1 MTAFSSLDYP
11 LNCIDDTGDGFSGW
25 FAISNTRQCNDFCY
39 WQLPS
44 QNISYAAWNTANPHE
59 STVIKTPF
67 GIAYWTCAY
76 DSADDRTLKSAAE
89 EHRWVDSWRD
99 FYLPPMDSPN
109 LGDASDV
116 PFPYLK
122 CQKGAGELLKTLSG
136 DVVKLAVFWE
146 SLILLALLIFIGELV
161 ALYFFWRRRGRSTRY
176 NHIISS
182 ENGGVFVD
190 ESDFD
195 ASQEISF
202 QIDKNGDDNEE
213 DISVPIIYL
222 FPQSTTSASL
232 TSKGL
237 APRCKYCA
245 PLALKRSLWTLRV
258 LLVILLN
265 GLLAVILSFVTISLI
280 EIKARPHYSERLQK
294 LTPACS
300 DPAAVCVA
308 GNRDINRQS
317 ARWPPPGTANERTDD
332 SIRTFQAAAAA
343 ADTKPPFSYIMA
355 SDAQLYWFNGE
366 WAEMGQKSIPSSC
379 SPSDSCARCTGNH
392 GRSTNLRLKRAW
404 EGLMSGVN
412 ATNESLPILNTLVM
426 NGELC

>member
-1 MTAFSSLDYP
+1 MTAFSNLDYP

-44 QNISYAAWNTANPHE
+44 QIISYAAWNTANPHE
-59 STVIKTPF
+59 STIIKTPF

-99 FYLPPMDSPN
+99 FYLPPMDNPN

-146 SLILLALLIFIGELV
+146 SLILLALLISVGEIV
-161 ALYFFWRRRGRSTRY
+161 ALYFFCRRRGRSTRRQRT
-176 NHIISS
+176 IPLKLS
-182 ENGGVFVD
+182 FLQPL
-190 ESDFD
+190 SDR
-195 ASQEISF
+195 QR
-202 QIDKNGDDNEE
+202 
-213 DISVPIIYL
+213 
-222 FPQSTTSASL
+222 TTNASL
-232 TSKGL
+232 ISKGL

-245 PLALKRSLWTLRV
+245 PLALKSSLWTLRV

-280 EIKARPHYSERLQK
+280 EIKACPHYSERLQK

-317 ARWPPPGTANERTDD
+317 AQWPPPETANERTDD
-332 SIRTFQAAAAA
+332 SIRTFQAAAA

-379 SPSDSCARCTGNH
+379 SSSDSCARCTGNH

-412 ATNESLPILNTLVM
+412 ATNEGLPIPNTLVM